1 MIEAPANQGETV
13 ASIMFTRSEAMSYT
27 SVSMTRPGKAWDGV
41 EPGSD
46 EWAAMQEKQQAVI
59 SEAGGTI
66 VAGGWAVGFNAF
78 INIITYSSKI
88 SIYNTNFIIC
98 FSWVCW
104 CCFWIGLFSCRFYFR
119 VCV

>member
-1 MIEAPANQGETV
+1 MIEAPANQVETV

-78 INIITYSSKI
+78 INIITYPDIDCSMKVVARLTAANMAEIESSALI
-88 SIYNTNFIIC
+88 SPEEWATLI
-98 FSWVCW
+98 S
-104 CCFWIGLFSCRFYFR
+104 
-119 VCV
+119 